1 MLFSMASC
9 TVCWTCISI
18 SSALFVQDVTN
29 DNAARATIAF
39 IFIFGAVY
47 SIGITPLQALY
58 PVEVL
63 SYEQRAK
70 GMAHSGFWVNSVLVL
85 NQWAVGMALA
95 KIGWKTFIVWTI
107 WCACQF
113 AIFYVLMPETRRRTL
128 EELDKI
134 FEAPNP
140 VKESLKPK
148 KVAVNS
154 EGTVLASEEI

>member
-1 MLFSMASC
+1 MASC

-18 SSALFVQDVTN
+18 TSALVNQNTN
-29 DNAARATIAF
+29 NHNAARATIAF
-39 IFIFGAVY
+39 IFLFGAVY

-70 GMAHSGFWVNSVLVL
+70 GMAHSGFWVNSALVL

-95 KIGWKTFIVWTI
+95 KIGWKTFIVWTT
-107 WCACQF
+107 WCAVQT
-113 AIFYVLMPETRRRTL
+113 AIFYFLMPETRRRTL

-134 FEAPNP
+134 FEAKSP
-140 VKESLKPK
+140 VKESLKPH

-154 EGTVLASEEI
+154 EGTVLDSEEL